1 MYTILS
7 NGLVRVN
14 LTGCYIT
21 MSEYK
26 RTNCKRIKLNQERT
40 NKSVLYCFTNKLLN
54 YEFSRITR
62 S

>member
-7 NGLVRVN
+7 NGLIRVN

-26 RTNCKRIKLNQERT
+26 ELIA
-40 NKSVLYCFTNKLLN
+40 SV
-54 YEFSRITR
+54 
-62 S
+62 

>member
-26 RTNCKRIKLNQERT
+26 ELIVN
-40 NKSVLYCFTNKLLN
+40 V
-54 YEFSRITR
+54 
-62 S
+62 

>member
-21 MSEYK
+21 TSEYK
-26 RTNCKRIKLNQERT
+26 ELIAN
-40 NKSVLYCFTNKLLN
+40 V
-54 YEFSRITR
+54 
-62 S
+62 

>member
-14 LTGCYIT
+14 LTGCCIT

-26 RTNCKRIKLNQERT
+26 ELIAD
-40 NKSVLYCFTNKLLN
+40 V
-54 YEFSRITR
+54 
-62 S
+62 

>member
-14 LTGCYIT
+14 FTGCYIT

-26 RTNCKRIKLNQERT
+26 ELIKLNQERA
-40 NKSVLYCFTNKLLN
+40 NKLVLYCFTNKLLN

>member
-1 MYTILS
+1 MFTYLS

-26 RTNCKRIKLNQERT
+26 ELIAG
-40 NKSVLYCFTNKLLN
+40 V
-54 YEFSRITR
+54 
-62 S
+62 

>member
-14 LTGCYIT
+14 LTCYIT

-26 RTNCKRIKLNQERT
+26 ELIAG
-40 NKSVLYCFTNKLLN
+40 V
-54 YEFSRITR
+54 
-62 S
+62 

>member
-26 RTNCKRIKLNQERT
+26 RTNRKCIELNQ
-40 NKSVLYCFTNKLLN
+40 NG
-54 YEFSRITR
+54 
-62 S
+62 

>member
-7 NGLVRVN
+7 NDLVRVN

-26 RTNCKRIKLNQERT
+26 ELIAD
-40 NKSVLYCFTNKLLN
+40 V
-54 YEFSRITR
+54 
-62 S
+62 

>member
-21 MSEYK
+21 MSEHK
-26 RTNCKRIKLNQERT
+26 ELIAG
-40 NKSVLYCFTNKLLN
+40 V
-54 YEFSRITR
+54 
-62 S
+62 

>member
-26 RTNCKRIKLNQERT
+26 ERANKL
-40 NKSVLYCFTNKLLN
+40 VLYCFTNKLLN

>member
-21 MSEYK
+21 MSKYK
-26 RTNCKRIKLNQERT
+26 ELIA
-40 NKSVLYCFTNKLLN
+40 SV
-54 YEFSRITR
+54 
-62 S
+62 

>member
-7 NGLVRVN
+7 NDLVRVN

-26 RTNCKRIKLNQERT
+26 ELIAN
-40 NKSVLYCFTNKLLN
+40 V
-54 YEFSRITR
+54 
-62 S
+62 

>member
-14 LTGCYIT
+14 LTGCCIT

-26 RTNCKRIKLNQERT
+26 ELIA
-40 NKSVLYCFTNKLLN
+40 SV
-54 YEFSRITR
+54 
-62 S
+62 

>member
-7 NGLVRVN
+7 KRLVYVN

-26 RTNCKRIKLNQERT
+26 ELIAG
-40 NKSVLYCFTNKLLN
+40 V
-54 YEFSRITR
+54 
-62 S
+62 

>member
-26 RTNCKRIKLNQERT
+26 RTNCKRIKIKIKNG
-40 NKSVLYCFTNKLLN
+40 
-54 YEFSRITR
+54 
-62 S
+62 